1 MKNITKKS
9 SIHFIAI
16 TFIGTASVYAAMTE
30 SQNPFLELERVST
43 PLKQK
48 SLNREAIDLNQENTA
63 LVSSAFNPDKPLYTL
78 RGIGLFSGTDPFSS
92 LIRTATKS
100 NYSHVGVILSKVGA
114 DPNDESQ
121 WLCFESTGSAG
132 EILYKHKLPHVRVT
146 PWEQVIAN
154 YSGGIA
160 FRTFEFEKGHEPS
173 PQLVT
178 DFVDRFNGKP
188 YQRNPIEL
196 LLAVPAINSKPDLNS
211 VFCSELAAEL
221 LLEQG
226 YLKGYNA
233 NNYVPKHFS
242 SEYGKLNLVGAKLS
256 RETIVKHKSHVG
268 IAI

>member
-9 SIHFIAI
+9 SLHFIAM
-16 TFIGTASVYAAMTE
+16 TLIGSASAFAAVTD
-30 SQNPFLELERVST
+30 SQNHSLEIEKVST

-48 SLNREAIDLNQENTA
+48 SLKKEVIDLNQENTA
-63 LVSSAFNPDKPLYTL
+63 LVSATFNPDKPLYTL
-78 RGIGLFSGTDPFSS
+78 HGIGLFSGTDPFSS

-121 WLCFESTGSAG
+121 WVCFESTGSAG

-154 YSGGIA
+154 YSGGVA

-188 YQRNPIEL
+188 YQRNPFEL
-196 LLAVPAINSKPDLNS
+196 VLAVPAINSKPDLNS

-221 LLEQG
+221 LLESG
-226 YLKGYNA
+226 YLKDYYA
-233 NNYVPKHFS
+233 NNYTPKHFS
-242 SEYGKLNLVGAKLS
+242 SEYPKLNLIGAKLS
-256 RETIVKHKSHVG
+256 RETIVKHKSHIG
-268 IAI
+268 IAL